1 MKLWI
6 LLLLLLLV
14 ACAAA
19 IGWQTLAID
28 PGYVLVKFGQTSIET
43 TLVFAFAV
51 LLLGWGLLSLIW
63 RALHWP
69 RAAWS
74 RRSQRRGRERI
85 AGGLIALA
93 EGRYEHA
100 TRELERASHQSGL
113 RAPALLAAAR
123 AAHARG
129 ESVRADAAL
138 DEAAVVAAPAALAL
152 RARFLLEQG
161 NADAALVL
169 LRGEAKKSPL
179 APSAQRLLAESALL
193 CADHATARDALAA
206 LVRSQA
212 LTPASLATLEARVL
226 AAALAAAPDAERL
239 HALWSDLSRAQRRVP
254 EAVAAYARRGAA
266 LGQMLAAISE
276 IEAALRKEWSERL
289 VRAYG
294 ELGEAEADTRL
305 RHAEGWLTTQPNSTG
320 LLLTLGRL
328 CIQSKLWGKA
338 REYLQRGLGVD
349 PSAPLWEALGDCC
362 AGQNAPADAARCY
375 RNALRVARGESVE
388 ILGDGDNR
396 PLDTRASVVE
406 ERSEHGV
413 PRLALPSAGRE

>member
-6 LLLLLLLV
+6 LLLLLLIV

-19 IGWQTLAID
+19 LGWQALAVD

-43 TLVFAFAV
+43 TLVFALAALV
-51 LLLGWGLLSLIW
+51 LGWGLLGLLW
-63 RALHWP
+63 RALRWP

-85 AGGLIALA
+85 AAGLVALA

-100 TRELERASHQSGL
+100 SRELERASHLSGL

-129 ESVRADAAL
+129 ESARADAAL
-138 DEAAVVAAPAALAL
+138 DEAAAVAAPAALAL

-161 NADAALVL
+161 KAESALAL
-169 LRGEAKKSPL
+169 LRSEPKNAAASPR
-179 APSAQRLLAESALL
+179 AQRLLAESALL
-193 CADHATARDALAA
+193 CADHSTARAALAA
-206 LVRSQA
+206 LARMQA
-212 LTPASLATLEARVL
+212 LTPTALAALEVRVL
-226 AAALAAAPDAERL
+226 AAALAAAADGERL
-239 HALWSDLSRAQRRVP
+239 NALWSDLNRAQRRVP
-254 EAVAAYARRGAA
+254 EAVAAYARRAA
-266 LGQMLAAISE
+266 QLGQMLAAISE
-276 IEAALRKEWSERL
+276 IEAALRRQWSQRL
-289 VRAYG
+289 VRVYG

-305 RHAEGWLTTQPNSTG
+305 RHAEGWLAAQPNSTG

-328 CIQSKLWGKA
+328 CIQCKLWGKA
-338 REYLQRGLGVD
+338 REYLQRGLGVE

-362 AGQNAPADAARCY
+362 TGQELVADAARCY
-375 RNALRVARGESVE
+375 RNALRLARGESVE
-388 ILGDGDNR
+388 SLGDAGNR
-396 PLDTRASVVE
+396 PLDTRASVIE

-413 PRLALPSAGRE
+413 PRLALPAAERD